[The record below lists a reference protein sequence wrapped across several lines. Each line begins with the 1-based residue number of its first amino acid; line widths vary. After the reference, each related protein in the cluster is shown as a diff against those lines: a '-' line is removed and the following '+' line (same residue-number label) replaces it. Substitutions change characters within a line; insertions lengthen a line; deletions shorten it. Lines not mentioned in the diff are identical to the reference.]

1 MYEFVIFKLLSDKNV
16 PNQKFFILGNFWK
29 SIDFAFEVKFAN
41 VTHLQNTADC
51 NSYICPMFR
60 IPERYCERYCPT
72 VIKNYAKVNCLNAF
86 KVFTK

>member
-1 MYEFVIFKLLSDKNV
+1 MYQIRTSSF
-16 PNQKFFILGNFWK
+16 LGNFWK

-72 VIKNYAKVNCLNAF
+72 VIKNYAKVNYLNALKF
-86 KVFTK
+86 SQNSRNWQ